1 MEKLPANWR
10 PTGRFCFGLER
21 ALRHWDNPPADV
33 MPEITPF
40 EKLQPCLLD
49 RLTDDD
55 PQTTQES
62 RNQRVISVSR
72 YKRGVLRDLQW
83 LLNASAHLP
92 EEGGTRWRLE
102 HFPEAERSVINFGT
116 RQLSGMFAS
125 DMHELERHLIEALAL
140 FEPRIIPRTVSV
152 RASMERNIVDIEI
165 RGELWANPVPEQ
177 LYVKT
182 NIDLETGLCTLGD
195 SPDG

>member
-1 MEKLPANWR
+1 
-10 PTGRFCFGLER
+10 
-21 ALRHWDNPPADV
+21 
-33 MPEITPF
+33 MPEFTPF

-55 PQTTQES
+55 PQNTQEGRS
-62 RNQRVISVSR
+62 QRVVSLSR
-72 YKRGVLRDLQW
+72 YKRGVLRDLEW

-92 EEGGTRWRLE
+92 DEGGDRWRLE
-102 HFPEAERSVINFGT
+102 DFPEAEQSVINFGT
-116 RQLSGMFAS
+116 RQLSGLFAP
-125 DMHELERHLIEALAL
+125 DMHELERHLTEALQL
-140 FEPRIIPRTVSV
+140 FEPRIISQSV
-152 RASMERNIVDIEI
+152 TIRASMDRNVIDIEI
-165 RGELWANPVPEQ
+165 RGELWANPLPEQ